1 MKKFWRFISGRLN
14 GNRGLVQAMS
24 DTVIKI
30 ENLGKKYTLA
40 HKRPQRY
47 IALRDVL
54 TDRAMRLARR
64 VAHPFSG
71 FSYRPARGPESEE
84 FWALSGVSFDV
95 RQGERVGLI
104 GRNGAGK
111 STLLRI
117 LSRIT
122 EPTTGRVSI
131 RGRIA
136 SLLEVGTG
144 FHPELTGRENIS
156 LNGAILGM
164 SKAEIQKNFDAIVD
178 FAGVEQ
184 FLDTPVKHYSS
195 GMYVRLAF
203 AVAAHLDTEI
213 LLVDEVLAVG
223 DAEFQKRCMGKM
235 DEVSHKEG
243 RTILFVSHNMPMM
256 ASLCES
262 GVWLEQGK
270 VAEQGPMSSLIVGY
284 SNMRKEGGGCF
295 VEFSP
300 EEYAGETAEL
310 LSVSLENKMKRLSG
324 EFAVTE
330 PIRLK
335 MTYRVKEKDIS
346 LTPNFY
352 VYDSTGQC
360 VFIVNDSG
368 FDCAGTKKAIPGVYT
383 AFCDIP
389 GNFLN
394 DGAYSVSFA
403 LNTMSTAAFHFYA
416 PNVLS
421 FIVLDDMLN
430 TPTRG
435 LYRGPFPGVVRP
447 LLDWGGE
454 KI

>member
-1 MKKFWRFISGRLN
+1 
-14 GNRGLVQAMS
+14 MS

-30 ENLGKKYTLA
+30 ENLGKKYTLT
-40 HKRPQRY
+40 HKQPQKY

-54 TDRAMRLARR
+54 VDRAKRL
-64 VAHPFSG
+64 SEKII
-71 FSYRPARGPESEE
+71 RPLIGTGKAGKTSSPDLEE
-84 FWALSGVSFDV
+84 FWALSDVSFDV
-95 RQGERVGLI
+95 KQGERVGII

-111 STLLRI
+111 STLLKI

-131 RGRIA
+131 KGRIA

-144 FHPELTGRENIS
+144 FHPELTGRENIY

-164 SKAEIQKNFDAIVD
+164 SKAEIRKNFDAIVD

-213 LLVDEVLAVG
+213 LLIDEVLAVG
-223 DAEFQKRCMGKM
+223 DAEFQKKCMGKM

-243 RTILFVSHNMPMM
+243 RTILFVSHNMPMV

-262 GVWLEQGK
+262 GVWLERGK
-270 VAEQGPMSSLIVGY
+270 ILDHGVISSLIIKY
-284 SNMRKEGGGCF
+284 SNTRKEGGGCF
-295 VEFSP
+295 AEFSP
-300 EEYAGETAEL
+300 GEYGNGIAEL
-310 LSVSLENKMKRLSG
+310 LSVSVENDMGQLSG
-324 EFAVTE
+324 EFAITE
-330 PIRLK
+330 PICLK
-335 MTYRVKEKDIS
+335 MKYRIKEKDIS
-346 LTPNFY
+346 LSPNFH

-360 VFIVNDSG
+360 IFVMSDAG
-368 FDCAGTKKAIPGVYT
+368 FDYAGTKKAVPGIYI
-383 AFCDIP
+383 ASCNIP

-394 DGAYSVSFA
+394 DGAYSVGFA
-403 LNTMSTAAFHFYA
+403 LTTMSTVTIHFYA
-416 PNVLS
+416 QNVLN
-421 FIVLDDMLN
+421 FIIIDDMLN

-435 LYRGPFPGVVRP
+435 LYRGAFPGAVRP
-447 LLDWGGE
+447 LLNWNSE
-454 KI
+454 IIS